1 MYQLSTNLDDIFSLF
16 SAFSSLLAHLL
27 RWRGAKLQQFPQNIE
42 SSKLHWNYF
51 NFAGQKEGGMEMEK
65 REWQEKDGD
74 LVLVAVF
81 RQLQRC
87 RLKIHECEKPQQ
99 EKSHIEAVERDL
111 NQLTLDQDFWPFKF
125 VKYFNKFIHLLN
137 NFCRLITV

>member
-1 MYQLSTNLDDIFSLF
+1 
-16 SAFSSLLAHLL
+16 
-27 RWRGAKLQQFPQNIE
+27 
-42 SSKLHWNYF
+42 
-51 NFAGQKEGGMEMEK
+51 MEK

-99 EKSHIEAVERDL
+99 EKSHIEAVERASKVSTGK
-111 NQLTLDQDFWPFKF
+111 QKS
-125 VKYFNKFIHLLN
+125 
-137 NFCRLITV
+137 